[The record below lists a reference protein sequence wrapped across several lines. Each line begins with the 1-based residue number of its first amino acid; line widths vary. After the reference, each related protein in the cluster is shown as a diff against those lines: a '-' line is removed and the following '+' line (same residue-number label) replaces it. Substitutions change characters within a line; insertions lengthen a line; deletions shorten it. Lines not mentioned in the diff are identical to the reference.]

1 MYSFGQTLFHAQPR
15 RWAIFPSTAMMGADM
30 GFLRGLGK
38 WFWRFMVIYS
48 FIVSI
53 VLVIVLAVL
62 LLLIFDIKRNI
73 AQPLVGGLHSSFIG
87 LNEATIDWTIP
98 VRGEIPLDLNIPLQ
112 TQTIV
117 TLSQDVPLTL
127 EARIT
132 FNGELVPTTVF
143 LSLPAGTELD
153 VFLDLI
159 VPVQT
164 TVPVSL
170 DVRAVIPLQA
180 TQLHD
185 VATNLRLLFEPLAV
199 GLYNLPEDFGEAIDL
214 AGDVLAGDADLLDG
228 PRGNAYLAQAW
239 PGFSTAAGYGYD
251 DLMAESV
258 GLNQP
263 VTTGIVPIGGIPALD
278 QQLEERQYI
287 YQAAQSPQ
295 EFNAQSSAQAVGEGI
310 PPEYFNGM
318 IWDVILAEVQA
329 GSSASGQE
337 DDLGI
342 IAPEEEGTGGPIAP
356 APPPDETAGTGG
368 SSGGPASGPTST
380 PADTEDFGI
389 VVPTPSPGGG

>member
-1 MYSFGQTLFHAQPR
+1 
-15 RWAIFPSTAMMGADM
+15 
-30 GFLRGLGK
+30 
-38 WFWRFMVIYS
+38 MVIYS

-53 VLVIVLAVL
+53 VLVVVLAVL

-117 TLSQDVPLTL
+117 TLSNDVPLTL
-127 EARIT
+127 NAIINLNNT
-132 FNGELVPTTVF
+132 PLPAQVD
-143 LSLPAGTELD
+143 LSLPAGTELN

-159 VPVQT
+159 VPVQQ

-287 YQAAQSPQ
+287 YQAAESPQ
-295 EFNAQSSAQAVGEGI
+295 EFNAQSSAQAVGDGI

-342 IAPEEEGTGGPIAP
+342 IGPEGGTGGPIAP
-356 APPPDETAGTGG
+356 APPPDDTAGTEG
-368 SSGGPASGPTST
+368 SSGGPAPGPTST
-380 PADTEDFGI
+380 ATDTEDFGI
-389 VVPTPSPGGG
+389 VIPTPAPGGG